1 MKKTV
6 TLLVLISML
15 FSTVF
20 LFTGCGNSSVKEIK
34 TADDIKGASVGVQT
48 GTTGDTFV
56 SDYEADGT
64 KVMRYSKGADAIVAL
79 TQNKI
84 DCVVIDSEPAKE
96 FVKANAGLK
105 ILDEPFAEEQYAICI
120 SKENHELTE
129 KIDKALAEL
138 KDEGVLDKIKSYYI
152 EGNTDTVPY
161 ESPKDI
167 KYDGELHMATNAAF
181 PPYEYVEGGKIVGLD
196 PMMATAICDKLG
208 KKLVIDDMEF
218 DSVITAV
225 QTGKD
230 DFGMAGMTDTP
241 ERRKNIDF
249 STSYA
254 NTTQV
259 IIVNDSASGSLFGN
273 LGESFK
279 NTFITDNRWQ
289 QLLSGLLVTLEITL
303 FAGIIGVIIGFVI
316 ALIRATHDIQ
326 LDKRK
331 CRSFGD
337 CVLKFFNVICNIYIT
352 VIRGTPVVVQLMIMY
367 YIILASVRNGIF
379 AAIIAFGMNSAAYV
393 AEIVRSGIMAVDIG
407 QTEASRSLG
416 FNNRQ
421 TMTMVVLPQAIKN
434 VLPALGNEIITL
446 LKETSVAGYVA
457 LADIT
462 YIGNMIRSRTYE
474 AFFPLIT
481 VALIYLVIVLVLSY
495 ILRRFERRLKK
506 SER

>member
-1 MKKTV
+1 M
-6 TLLVLISML
+6 
-15 FSTVF
+15 
-20 LFTGCGNSSVKEIK
+20 
-34 TADDIKGASVGVQT
+34 
-48 GTTGDTFV
+48 
-56 SDYEADGT
+56 
-64 KVMRYSKGADAIVAL
+64 
-79 TQNKI
+79 
-84 DCVVIDSEPAKE
+84 
-96 FVKANAGLK
+96 
-105 ILDEPFAEEQYAICI
+105 
-120 SKENHELTE
+120 
-129 KIDKALAEL
+129 
-138 KDEGVLDKIKSYYI
+138 
-152 EGNTDTVPY
+152 
-161 ESPKDI
+161 
-167 KYDGELHMATNAAF
+167 
-181 PPYEYVEGGKIVGLD
+181 
-196 PMMATAICDKLG
+196 
-208 KKLVIDDMEF
+208 
-218 DSVITAV
+218 
-225 QTGKD
+225 
-230 DFGMAGMTDTP
+230 
-241 ERRKNIDF
+241 
-249 STSYA
+249 
-254 NTTQV
+254 
-259 IIVNDSASGSLFGN
+259 FGN

-446 LKETSVAGYVA
+446 LKETSVAVMLHLQISLYC
-457 LADIT
+457 
-462 YIGNMIRSRTYE
+462 NMIRSRTYE

>member
-1 MKKTV
+1 M
-6 TLLVLISML
+6 
-15 FSTVF
+15 
-20 LFTGCGNSSVKEIK
+20 
-34 TADDIKGASVGVQT
+34 
-48 GTTGDTFV
+48 
-56 SDYEADGT
+56 
-64 KVMRYSKGADAIVAL
+64 
-79 TQNKI
+79 
-84 DCVVIDSEPAKE
+84 
-96 FVKANAGLK
+96 
-105 ILDEPFAEEQYAICI
+105 
-120 SKENHELTE
+120 
-129 KIDKALAEL
+129 
-138 KDEGVLDKIKSYYI
+138 
-152 EGNTDTVPY
+152 
-161 ESPKDI
+161 
-167 KYDGELHMATNAAF
+167 
-181 PPYEYVEGGKIVGLD
+181 
-196 PMMATAICDKLG
+196 
-208 KKLVIDDMEF
+208 
-218 DSVITAV
+218 
-225 QTGKD
+225 
-230 DFGMAGMTDTP
+230 
-241 ERRKNIDF
+241 
-249 STSYA
+249 
-254 NTTQV
+254 
-259 IIVNDSASGSLFGN
+259 FGN

-407 QTEASRSLG
+407 QTEASRSLV

>member
-1 MKKTV
+1 
-6 TLLVLISML
+6 
-15 FSTVF
+15 
-20 LFTGCGNSSVKEIK
+20 
-34 TADDIKGASVGVQT
+34 
-48 GTTGDTFV
+48 
-56 SDYEADGT
+56 
-64 KVMRYSKGADAIVAL
+64 MRYSKGADAIVAL

-303 FAGIIGVIIGFVI
+303 FAAIIGVIIGFVI
-316 ALIRATHDIQ
+316 ALVRATHDIQ

-331 CRSFGD
+331 CKSFGD

-495 ILRRFERRLKK
+495 ILRRFERRLKRVK
-506 SER
+506 DNALISVRGLENHSVRIFRFLKVLILTFLKAM

>member
-20 LFTGCGNSSVKEIK
+20 LFTGCGDSSVKEIK

-64 KVMRYSKGADAIVAL
+64 KVMRYSKGADAIV
-79 TQNKI
+79 
-84 DCVVIDSEPAKE
+84 
-96 FVKANAGLK
+96 G
-105 ILDEPFAEEQYAICI
+105 
-120 SKENHELTE
+120 
-129 KIDKALAEL
+129 
-138 KDEGVLDKIKSYYI
+138 
-152 EGNTDTVPY
+152 
-161 ESPKDI
+161 
-167 KYDGELHMATNAAF
+167 
-181 PPYEYVEGGKIVGLD
+181 
-196 PMMATAICDKLG
+196 
-208 KKLVIDDMEF
+208 
-218 DSVITAV
+218 
-225 QTGKD
+225 
-230 DFGMAGMTDTP
+230 
-241 ERRKNIDF
+241 
-249 STSYA
+249 
-254 NTTQV
+254 
-259 IIVNDSASGSLFGN
+259 ASGSLFGN

-316 ALIRATHDIQ
+316 ALVRATHDIQ
-326 LDKRK
+326 LGKRK

>member
-1 MKKTV
+1 MKRKFMALALAAAMTV
-6 TLLVLISML
+6 SMT
-15 FSTVF
+15 SAVF
-20 LFTGCGNSSVKEIK
+20 AADEIK
-34 TADDIKGASVGVQT
+34 SADDLEGKKIGVQL
-48 GTTGDTFV
+48 GTTGD
-56 SDYEADGT
+56 
-64 KVMRYSKGADAIVAL
+64 ADATEVKDATVERYNKGNDAVMAL
-79 TQNKI
+79 KQGKI
-84 DCVVIDSEPAKE
+84 DCVVIDSEPAKK
-96 FVKANAGLK
+96 FVEKNDDLEIVEDIFDK
-105 ILDEPFAEEQYAICI
+105 EEYAICL
-120 SKENHELTE
+120 SKDNADLTKE
-129 KIDKALAEL
+129 FNEALKAL
-138 KDEGVLDKIKSYYI
+138 KDDGTLDSIRDNYI
-152 EGNTDTVPY
+152 GDDTKGKTPY

-167 KYDGELHMATNAAF
+167 EYPNGKLVMATNATF
-181 PPYEYVEGGKIVGLD
+181 EPYEYYDGDNIVGID
-196 PMMATAICDKLG
+196 ADIAKAICDKLG

-316 ALIRATHDIQ
+316 ALVRATHDIQ

-337 CVLKFFNVICNIYIT
+337 CVLKFFNAICNIYIT

>member
-20 LFTGCGNSSVKEIK
+20 LFTGCGDSSVKEIK

-208 KKLVIDDMEF
+208 KKLVID
-218 DSVITAV
+218 
-225 QTGKD
+225 
-230 DFGMAGMTDTP
+230 
-241 ERRKNIDF
+241 F

-316 ALIRATHDIQ
+316 ALVRATHDIQ

-337 CVLKFFNVICNIYIT
+337 CVLKFFNAICNIYIT

>member
-1 MKKTV
+1 
-6 TLLVLISML
+6 
-15 FSTVF
+15 
-20 LFTGCGNSSVKEIK
+20 
-34 TADDIKGASVGVQT
+34 
-48 GTTGDTFV
+48 
-56 SDYEADGT
+56 
-64 KVMRYSKGADAIVAL
+64 MRYSKGADAIVAL

-181 PPYEYVEGGKIVGLD
+181 PPYEYVESGKIVGLD

-316 ALIRATHDIQ
+316 ALVRATHDIQ

-337 CVLKFFNVICNIYIT
+337 CVLKFFNAICNIYIT